1 MRRGTGG
8 LSPQGR
14 TAQAAV
20 PTAAAPGTTE
30 ATRSQVA
37 AAPGTTARARAAS
50 TAAGALG
57 TTSGSSGQDDPWLRD
72 LARGVRADAPGRAA
86 ARRADRAEAWASLRA
101 TVLRLAVVAAAAAAL
116 LTWVFALVRV
126 EGAGMYPT
134 AGDGD
139 LALVWRL
146 ADAEADLVA
155 DTVVAY
161 EVDGTVYVGRIV
173 AVAGDEVEVTD
184 EGYLLVNG
192 NVQDAVTL
200 EGTYPST
207 SGDVEYP
214 LTLAEGELW
223 VLGDGRADAIGTD
236 SRTLGP
242 VAASEVVGTVVALLR
257 LRGI

>member
-1 MRRGTGG
+1 MRAGARRAAPALGGAAATVGFPVGAEAPVLDEGAAPGGT
-8 LSPQGR
+8 S
-14 TAQAAV
+14 AQAAG
-20 PTAAAPGTTE
+20 TAATPQATAAPAPSGTSSQAPSPVPVGDAPGTP
-30 ATRSQVA
+30 A
-37 AAPGTTARARAAS
+37 A
-50 TAAGALG
+50 
-57 TTSGSSGQDDPWLRD
+57 
-72 LARGVRADAPGRAA
+72 V
-86 ARRADRAEAWASLRA
+86 ARRRLDRAEAWASLRA

-161 EVDGTVYVGRIV
+161 EVDGVVYVGRIV

-242 VAASEVVGTVVALLR
+242 VAVSEVVGTVVALLR

>member
-1 MRRGTGG
+1 MDEG
-8 LSPQGR
+8 
-14 TAQAAV
+14 
-20 PTAAAPGTTE
+20 AAPGGTSVQ
-30 ATRSQVA
+30 ATAPAGTPQATA
-37 AAPGTTARARAAS
+37 APAPSGTAGIAVPPPVPTGDAPGTPAA
-50 TAAGALG
+50 
-57 TTSGSSGQDDPWLRD
+57 
-72 LARGVRADAPGRAA
+72 V
-86 ARRADRAEAWASLRA
+86 ARRRSDRAEAWASLRA
-101 TVLRLAVVAAAAAAL
+101 TALRLAVVAAAAAAL

-161 EVDGTVYVGRIV
+161 EVDGVVYVGRIV